1 MRRSALLVLASVG
14 SSNASVGSSTTPPP
28 CDYGTGVMKWEAEP
42 RHVFVV
48 PCSQDPTQRWSGAAL
63 TAGAKVPSSVL
74 SNAGAPA
81 DTRCLG
87 SKERDPIGMVPCAD
101 APHFIYNHSN
111 KSLAIADGTGR
122 CVDVNHG
129 SGPDI
134 EFYSCHT
141 AENPDLTHQQFDYD
155 SSTHQ
160 LSSVANTS
168 LCLAVNR
175 SVVVPYVTPPCVW
188 PSVPAAG
195 LPFAVSESMVGIT
208 VLENATAI
216 QNYGADTWY
225 PAEDRNGDLFSGFDD
240 GKVQNVSVGSACTR
254 PRAKCASGKYG
265 FQTGSAVVSG
275 SDWRTLTVDAPGGSI
290 FEDGYPMQGR
300 YTCANAVANG
310 TWWIGTYGLAVG
322 DASCE
327 AGTGVLQL

>member
-129 SGPDI
+129 SGTPS
-134 EFYSCHT
+134 F
-141 AENPDLTHQQFDYD
+141 AVP
-155 SSTHQ
+155 
-160 LSSVANTS
+160 VRRANF
-168 LCLAVNR
+168 LMRDNLQVDWW
-175 SVVVPYVTPPCVW
+175 PCAPKVHLGFK
-188 PSVPAAG
+188 SIRVAAG
-195 LPFAVSESMVGIT
+195 
-208 VLENATAI
+208 
-216 QNYGADTWY
+216 
-225 PAEDRNGDLFSGFDD
+225 
-240 GKVQNVSVGSACTR
+240 
-254 PRAKCASGKYG
+254 
-265 FQTGSAVVSG
+265 
-275 SDWRTLTVDAPGGSI
+275 
-290 FEDGYPMQGR
+290 
-300 YTCANAVANG
+300 
-310 TWWIGTYGLAVG
+310 
-322 DASCE
+322 
-327 AGTGVLQL
+327 